1 MNAIMAATQLGGE
14 IMGMGACLGQVRPG
28 SLVIRLLVDGDPIEH
43 VANLQQRDRFRAII
57 KDGAFWKSSNA
68 VLCRHEVETA

>member
-28 SLVIRLLVDGDPIEH
+28 SLVIRLLVDGDPLGD
-43 VANLQQRDRFRAII
+43 VDLQQRDRFRAII
-57 KDGAFWKSSNA
+57 KDVAFWKSPERGIGQARS
-68 VLCRHEVETA
+68 